1 LCQYIVMVCL
11 YCGHNTKVT
20 NSRLQKRNNQVWR
33 RRQCMACKAIFTT
46 HESIDLSNALLV
58 DSGGSTKPFLPDLL
72 FTEVLLAIQ
81 DRKNAYI
88 EAREITTTVI
98 QRLLKQSKKPSLT
111 SKEISKTTADV
122 LKRFDKRAW
131 LRYSAEHPSTEN

>member
-1 LCQYIVMVCL
+1 
-11 YCGHNTKVT
+11 
-20 NSRLQKRNNQVWR
+20 
-33 RRQCMACKAIFTT
+33 MACKAIFTT

-131 LRYSAEHPSTEN
+131 LRYVSEHPSLQN